1 MGYPHGYR
9 KPHFNVM
16 RMKKMTKWPIE
27 WMIGHLNILAI
38 WWFREVQSPENC
50 VWSMNP
56 NQLIVT
62 RSKKSYIPVG
72 HYKLGWGMWYRSVRG
87 VPNATGIASWQ
98 SHDFKLLVFQCS
110 LDFPS
115 DFLDLGGPWGRPTS
129 RSRGKMI
136 TWAEMPLTFVAKWM
150 SCQIHTWK
158 KTCLSLTKIRTL

>member
-1 MGYPHGYR
+1 MTHRMDDWPLEHTCNMMISRSSITRELRLEYEPQSTHRYP
-9 KPHFNVM
+9 F
-16 RMKKMTKWPIE
+16 KKIVYTGRSLQTRLRYVVPQCPRGTQRYWYSQ
-27 WMIGHLNILAI
+27 LA
-38 WWFREVQSPENC
+38 
-50 VWSMNP
+50 
-56 NQLIVT
+56 
-62 RSKKSYIPVG
+62 
-72 HYKLGWGMWYRSVRG
+72 
-87 VPNATGIASWQ
+87 
-98 SHDFKLLVFQCS
+98 FQCS